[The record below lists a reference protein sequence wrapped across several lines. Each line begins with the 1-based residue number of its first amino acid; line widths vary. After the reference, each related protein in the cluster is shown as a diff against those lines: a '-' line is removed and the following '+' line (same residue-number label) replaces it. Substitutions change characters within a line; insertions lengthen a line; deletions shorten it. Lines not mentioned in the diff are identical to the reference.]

1 MLNLKKNA
9 VTSSVIILCLVVY
22 SLKLCSSSLVFD
34 YLLFDWDKMV
44 SQGQI
49 WRCFT
54 PALIHF
60 SFSHILMNILFF
72 NYFSEHLEIFR
83 GKYRLVCIILIT
95 GIISNF
101 AQALF
106 SGNCNFGGLSGVVSG
121 IIGYCIMISPYP
133 YCPEVFR
140 SAISL
145 CVVNII
151 FNIIAFY
158 MDEPVAFWAHGIGL
172 MAGIVLGIF
181 DYFRL
186 MRQSD
191 LEPKF
196 EDYMAVIKR
205 NLQIHR

>member
-1 MLNLKKNA
+1 MLNLKKNV
-9 VTSSVIILCLVVY
+9 VTSSVIILCLLVY
-22 SLKLCSSSLVFD
+22 SLKLYSSRLVLD
-34 YLLFDWDKMV
+34 YLMFDWDKMV
-44 SQGQI
+44 FQGQI
-49 WRCFT
+49 WRCFS

-60 SFSHILMNILFF
+60 SFGHILMNILFF
-72 NYFSEHLEIFR
+72 NYFSEQLEIFR
-83 GKYRLVCIILIT
+83 GKYRLVSIILVT
-95 GIISNF
+95 GIMSNF

-158 MDEPVAFWAHGIGL
+158 MNEPVAFWAHGVGL
-172 MAGIVLGIF
+172 ISGIVLGIF
-181 DYFRL
+181 EYLRL